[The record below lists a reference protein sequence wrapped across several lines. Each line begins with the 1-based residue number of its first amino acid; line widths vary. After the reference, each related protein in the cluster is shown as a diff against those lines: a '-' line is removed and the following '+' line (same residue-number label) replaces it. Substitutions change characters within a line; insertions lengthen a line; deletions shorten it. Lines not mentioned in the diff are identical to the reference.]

1 MVEPRVAHC
10 WEIMM
15 FIRKMQSTTP
25 SQGELANIPIAEL
38 LSLPKI
44 DISTIEDAGWM
55 TTSLGKVDRLSELL
69 EGGTFPFQREG
80 SLDNVHHHL
89 AMAAPSLWDLL
100 HKLHL
105 CDIMDD
111 NTKIDSGI
119 KQVTAAAAEVNLAV
133 SIIQREAPLSTLT
146 KKIVAMSE
154 TLSAKRQS
162 IILKIVDQLSTNVE
176 AAQKIVVNGMANLP
190 IPEDQVITL
199 ATSDVPLAE
208 ADKATLFKASQ
219 SVNVS
224 SFTHISSNVK
234 VTTS

>member
-1 MVEPRVAHC
+1 M
-10 WEIMM
+10 
-15 FIRKMQSTTP
+15 
-25 SQGELANIPIAEL
+25 
-38 LSLPKI
+38 
-44 DISTIEDAGWM
+44 
-55 TTSLGKVDRLSELL
+55 
-69 EGGTFPFQREG
+69 
-80 SLDNVHHHL
+80 
-89 AMAAPSLWDLL
+89 
-100 HKLHL
+100 
-105 CDIMDD
+105 
-111 NTKIDSGI
+111 
-119 KQVTAAAAEVNLAV
+119 TAAAAEVNLAV

-154 TLSAKRQS
+154 TLSANRQS